1 MNNEIWKDVIGYEGL
16 YKVSNMGR
24 IKNVPKINQC
34 GKGKYQRPEIIRKQ
48 RVFKPKKSNVSYC
61 LVGLSKDSKIKYHLV
76 HRLVAL
82 AFIENTN
89 NKEYV
94 NHINGNGLDNRVD
107 NLEWCTN
114 QENQEYALKTLRHIK
129 TKPIVAKSK
138 TTEQVFHFGSVTDGA
153 RWLLS
158 TGKTKDQTC
167 LTGIIKCCKH
177 TIKSY
182 QGYVWDYE

>member
-24 IKNVPKINQC
+24 IK
-34 GKGKYQRPEIIRKQ
+34 
-48 RVFKPKKSNVSYC
+48 
-61 LVGLSKDSKIKYHLV
+61 
-76 HRLVAL
+76 
-82 AFIENTN
+82 
-89 NKEYV
+89 
-94 NHINGNGLDNRVD
+94 
-107 NLEWCTN
+107 
-114 QENQEYALKTLRHIK
+114 

-138 TTEQVFHFGSVTDGA
+138 TTEQVFYFGSVTDGA